1 AVGAARARGREAG
14 TLLDGAGDRDLARHL
29 GAAHW
34 VGLCEHH
41 LERYPEVVRHFERAL
56 GLARRGGRGHR
67 IVAFLLGLTICRT
80 WLGDMRAA
88 VEDADAAVDSA
99 QLVGSTELVAIAS
112 GLRCWTAVRAGG
124 LHDALRR
131 AEHVSAA
138 ATGAAGPQVV
148 LARAWYG
155 EALAAAGAPA
165 RGYERI
171 LTAGGG
177 PELPAVEPSQRPYLH
192 GVLASA
198 AIAAGDLAAAT
209 LAARLAQ

>member
-1 AVGAARARGREAG
+1 
-14 TLLDGAGDRDLARHL
+14 
-29 GAAHW
+29 
-34 VGLCEHH
+34 
-41 LERYPEVVRHFERAL
+41 
-56 GLARRGGRGHR
+56 
-67 IVAFLLGLTICRT
+67 
-80 WLGDMRAA
+80 
-88 VEDADAAVDSA
+88 

-131 AEHVSAA
+131 AEHVIDA

-165 RGYERI
+165 RGDEPI

-177 PELPAVEPSQRPYLH
+177 AELPSAEPSRRPSLD

-209 LAARLAQ
+209 LAARLAQEAADELGLHGPRAWALRARGELALARGDARTAADLLLDSAAAAGA